1 MEKNSDIHSPSNEV
15 TEVDALIIGAG
26 FAGMYSL
33 IRCRQMGFRALA
45 VDAAGDVGGTW
56 FWNRYPGARCDIRS
70 IDYSYSFDPELEQE
84 WEWSEKYATQPE
96 ILAYANHVAD
106 RYDLRRDIRFSTRVT
121 QLQWQNDVWNAQTDT
136 GEELRAQFV
145 IMAVGALSQTKN
157 PEVEGAET
165 FNGTIVHTGHWPA
178 TGVDV
183 RGKRVAVIGTGSSG
197 VQAIPLL
204 AQEAAELIVF
214 QRTPNYVVPAQN
226 RKLDADEVADIK
238 ASYRQHRHAQRYS
251 HGGVVSPQPTKSLWD
266 ASEQERQEKFDAA
279 WDEGMLFSFL
289 GSYTDVMIDE
299 SANEVV
305 AEYLRNRIRSIV
317 KDQNVAEKLCPRSYP
332 LGTKRLCLGTNYY
345 ETFNRENVSLVD
357 LRETPIER
365 IVASGIETSAQTYEV
380 DVIVFATGF
389 DAMTGPLLGPII
401 TGVSQKL
408 SEAWEAGPQTFMGI
422 AAHDFPNMFMITA
435 PQSPSVLTNM
445 MVSIEQH
452 VEWATDLMSWMRD
465 KNFRVFNPQLEPQT
479 EWVSLVNM
487 ISDFTL
493 YPKGNSWYLGA
504 NVPGKPRIFMPYLG
518 GVGPYR
524 EQCDEVANDNY
535 RGIDFS

>member
-1 MEKNSDIHSPSNEV
+1 MAKNSDSTQAAASNAK
-15 TEVDALIIGAG
+15 VDALIIGAG

-33 IRCRQMGFRALA
+33 IRCRQMGFSALA
-45 VDAAGDVGGTW
+45 IDAASDVGGTW

-70 IDYSYSFDPELEQE
+70 IDYSYSFDPQLEQD

-96 ILAYANHVAD
+96 ILAYANHVAE
-106 RYDLRRDIRFSTRVT
+106 RYDLRRDIHFSTRAT
-121 QLQWQNDVWNAQTDT
+121 KLQWQNDQWEVHTDT
-136 GEELRAQFV
+136 GEVITAQFV
-145 IMAVGALSQTKN
+145 IMAVGALSQAKN
-157 PEVEGAET
+157 PEVEGTET
-165 FNGTIVHTGHWPA
+165 FSGQIVHTGHWPVS
-178 TGVDV
+178 GVDV
-183 RGKRVAVIGTGSSG
+183 SNKKVAVIGTGSSG

-204 AQEAAELIVF
+204 AEEAAELVVF

-226 RKLDADEVADIK
+226 RPFDAQEVADIK
-238 ASYRQHRHAQRYS
+238 ARYQQHRHELRYS
-251 HGGVVSPQPTKSLWD
+251 HGGVLTTPSTQSLWE
-266 ASEQERQEKFDAA
+266 ASEEERQAKFDAA

-289 GSYTDVMIDE
+289 GSYSDVMIDE

-305 AEYLRNRIRSIV
+305 AEYLRNRIRAIV
-317 KDQNVAEKLCPRSYP
+317 KDPQTAEKLCPRSYP

-345 ETFNRENVSLVD
+345 ETYNRENVLLVD
-357 LRETPIER
+357 LRSTPIER
-365 IVASGIETSAQTYEV
+365 IVPEGIQTSDQTYSF
-380 DVIVFATGF
+380 DIIVFATGF

-401 TGVSQKL
+401 EGVSQKL
-408 SEAWEAGPQTFMGI
+408 SEAWEAGPETFMGI
-422 AAHDFPNMFMITA
+422 AVHDFPNMFMITA

-452 VEWATDLMSWMRD
+452 VEWATDLMAWMRAQG
-465 KNFRVFNPQLEPQT
+465 FHVFNPQLEPQT

-524 EQCDEVANDNY
+524 QQCDEIANDNY
-535 RGIDFS
+535 RGIDFV